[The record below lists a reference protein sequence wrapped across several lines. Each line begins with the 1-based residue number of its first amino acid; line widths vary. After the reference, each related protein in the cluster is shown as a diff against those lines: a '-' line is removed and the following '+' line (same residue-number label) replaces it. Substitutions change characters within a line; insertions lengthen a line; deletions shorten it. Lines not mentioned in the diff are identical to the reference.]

1 MDNISRFIAEIQANI
16 RNFERNVKKAQ
27 AMATALPNE
36 IETEVNADISKFRR
50 GLLQAEAMAKRFQSS
65 TIKKRILGDA
75 SSFTEAI
82 FGAKK
87 SVIDFDKH
95 YQDAKGRWHDI
106 DTGAFVKEFKEIDS
120 IFTRVKRKF
129 ARPIVAK
136 FEVKRDNFN
145 KFVNEVDRMN
155 DNFQNE
161 LMRLAKMISAVGIV
175 LGNVIRGGL
184 IASFSALIPIIASLT
199 SVVMTLGNALGV
211 TVGNLLALVGAFGI
225 AGLGAAAYGGL
236 VASVLARYN
245 DEAFEATQASE
256 AFTRALD
263 SIKSVWSGI
272 VDQNIDKVFMTMG
285 QAIYAAQFALEGI
298 TPFINQ
304 VVDSVRSMTNE
315 LKTFAQESPTM
326 LRFFDNLNNKGVGV
340 FENIARGAGQFSKGL
355 IDMLNAAMPL
365 IEWVAQGFENLGTS
379 FANWAD
385 RMAETNG
392 FHDFTNYVMEN
403 MPKISSIFSDA
414 FHGIIDLFAAF
425 GENSSL
431 VLDGL
436 VDMMERFREWS
447 ASIKESDGFQKFIDY
462 IQTNGPTVVSLI
474 GNIVMMVVNF
484 AVAMAPIAQVVL
496 EVVNAIIAW
505 TAELFK
511 TNPIVAQVIGVITT
525 LAGIFMMLVPTI
537 LVVTK
542 VLVPFIGMLIRIFTQ
557 SALVKGAISLLGAAL
572 SFLGGPVSIVIAA
585 ITALVAIF
593 VMAYQELEWFR
604 NIVNTVWSFVSTFIM
619 NKVNEIIM
627 WFNVFREQGQSIFS
641 AALNAIVVT
650 IATGLATAYLK
661 FTEWI
666 AGVIAAIVAWGI
678 QLASTVT
685 SALTQFA
692 LTIAM
697 KLIEAKNN
705 FVTWIASTIAS
716 IVAFGASIISSII
729 STMASFV
736 SSIITGTSSALNAI
750 VSFIASGI
758 SSIVSFGASIVS
770 TIISAMASFVS
781 SIISGTVS
789 ALSAISSFVSSAISS
804 IVSFVS
810 SLISNIASGMS
821 SFVSTIASGASS
833 ALSTI
838 SSFVTSAISAIVS
851 FVSQIVSSITSGMS
865 QFVSA
870 IVSGGASA
878 VSAVVSMGSQ
888 IVSSVT
894 GFVGDM
900 VSAGADLIQG
910 LINGIKN
917 MAGAAVDAAK
927 SVVGDAIAGAK
938 NLLGINSP
946 SRVFRSFGEYTMQGL
961 EIGINRMANR
971 AVGAVTDV
979 AKEMTNSFA
988 PDLTT
993 TADIDSQIG
1002 SIDRNIRHSVQDDI
1016 DRGIEINQSAN
1027 INLNLGNRSYRA
1039 FAEDINHENTRVTN
1053 LEESYLGGAY

>member
-36 IETEVNADISKFRR
+36 IETEVDADISKFRR
-50 GLLQAEAMAKRFQSS
+50 GLLQAEALARRFSA
-65 TIKKRILGDA
+65 R
-75 SSFTEAI
+75 
-82 FGAKK
+82 
-87 SVIDFDKH
+87 
-95 YQDAKGRWHDI
+95 DI
-106 DTGAFVKEFKEIDS
+106 VKNVVVRVDRARNNLRRFVD
-120 IFTRVKRKF
+120 
-129 ARPIVAK
+129 
-136 FEVKRDNFN
+136 D
-145 KFVNEVDRMN
+145 VDRMN

-256 AFTRALD
+256 SFTRALD

-340 FENIARGAGQFSKGL
+340 FENIARGAGQFGKGL
-355 IDMLNAAMPL
+355 IDMLNATMPL

-447 ASIKESDGFQKFIDY
+447 ATIKESDGFQKFIDY

-511 TNPIVAQVIGVITT
+511 TNPIVAQVIGIITT

-557 SALVKGAISLLGAAL
+557 SALVKGAITLLGSAFTLL
-572 SFLGGPVSIVIAA
+572 SGPVGIVIAA
-585 ITALVAIF
+585 IGMLAIALVA
-593 VMAYQELEWFR
+593 AYNEIEWFR
-604 NIVNTVWSFVSTFIM
+604 NIVNTAWTFISTFIQER
-619 NKVNEIIM
+619 VALIIET
-627 WFNVFREQGQSIFS
+627 FNSFREQGQGIFE
-641 AALNAIVVT
+641 ALWNTIVT
-650 IATGLATAYLK
+650 IISEGLTQTYNSII
-661 FTEWI
+661 EWV
-666 AGVIAAIVAWGI
+666 ASVIAAIVAWGI
-678 QLASTVT
+678 QLYLTVT
-685 SALTQFA
+685 SALIQFA
-692 LTIAM
+692 LTIVA
-697 KLIEAKNN
+697 KLLEAKTA
-705 FVTWIASTIAS
+705 FVTWIAETIAAIVVFGINLVSTIVTALATFAIAIATKLSEAYNNFITWISTTIAS
-716 IVAFGASIISSII
+716 IVAFGASIISSIV

-736 SSIITGTSSALNAI
+736 SSIISGTASALSAI

-758 SSIVSFGASIVS
+758 SSIISFGANIVS

-781 SIISGTVS
+781 SIVSGTAS

-804 IVSFVS
+804 IASFVS
-810 SLISNIASGMS
+810 NLISNITSGMS
-821 SFVSTIASGASS
+821 SFVSSIASGTSS
-833 ALSTI
+833 ALSTFASFI
-838 SSFVTSAISAIVS
+838 SSAISSIVS
-851 FVSQIVSSITSGMS
+851 FVSQIVSNITSGMS

-900 VSAGADLIQG
+900 VSAGADLIRG

-961 EIGINRMANR
+961 EIGINRMASR

-979 AKEMTNSFA
+979 ARDMTNSFT

-993 TADIDSQIG
+993 TADIDGQIG
-1002 SIDRNIRHSVQDDI
+1002 NFNRELRSTVDADI
-1016 DRGIEINQSAN
+1016 QSGIETQRPIVNVTVRN
-1027 INLNLGNRSYRA
+1027 EGDVEMIRSYIQEEDGIDESLA
-1039 FAEDINHENTRVTN
+1039 F
-1053 LEESYLGGAY
+1053 

>member
-36 IETEVNADISKFRR
+36 IETEVDADISKFRR
-50 GLLQAEAMAKRFQSS
+50 GLLQAEALARRFSA
-65 TIKKRILGDA
+65 R
-75 SSFTEAI
+75 
-82 FGAKK
+82 
-87 SVIDFDKH
+87 
-95 YQDAKGRWHDI
+95 DI
-106 DTGAFVKEFKEIDS
+106 VKNVVVRVDRARNNLRRFVD
-120 IFTRVKRKF
+120 
-129 ARPIVAK
+129 
-136 FEVKRDNFN
+136 D
-145 KFVNEVDRMN
+145 VDRMN

-184 IASFSALIPIIASLT
+184 LASFSALIPIIASLT
-199 SVVMTLGNALGV
+199 SAIMALGNALGV
-211 TVGNLLALVGAFGI
+211 TVGNLLGFVGALGV

-236 VASVLARYN
+236 VASVLSRYN
-245 DEAFEATQASE
+245 DEAFEATESSS

-263 SIKSVWSGI
+263 SIKSAWSGI
-272 VDQNIDKVFMTMG
+272 VDQNIDRIFMQMG
-285 QAIYAAQFALEGI
+285 QAIYGAQFALEGL
-298 TPFINQ
+298 TPFIND
-304 VVDSVRSMTNE
+304 VVQSMTGMTNKFKE
-315 LKTFAQESPTM
+315 FMKESPTM
-326 LRFFDNLNNKGVGV
+326 LRFYDNMSTKGSTVFDSVINGL
-340 FENIARGAGQFSKGL
+340 GQFGKGL
-355 IDMLNAAMPL
+355 VDMVNAGMPL
-365 IEWVAQGFENLGTS
+365 IENVAGAFEDMGTK
-379 FANWAD
+379 FADWSA
-385 RMAETNG
+385 RMAENDG
-392 FHDFTNYVMEN
+392 FKAFTDYVNEN
-403 MPKISSIFSDA
+403 MPKISSIFGDA
-414 FHGIIDLFAAF
+414 FHGIINLFSSF
-425 GENSSL
+425 GENTSL

-436 VDMMERFREWS
+436 QDMMERFREWS

-542 VLVPFIGMLIRIFTQ
+542 VLLPFIGMLIRLFTQ

-604 NIVNTVWSFVSTFIM
+604 NIVNTAWTFISTFIQER
-619 NKVNEIIM
+619 VALIIET
-627 WFNVFREQGQSIFS
+627 FNQFREQGQGIFE
-641 AALNAIVVT
+641 ALWNTIVT
-650 IATGLATAYLK
+650 IISEGLAQTYNSIIQWVAS
-661 FTEWI
+661 
-666 AGVIAAIVAWGI
+666 VIAAIVTWGI

-685 SALTQFA
+685 SSLTQFA

-705 FVTWIASTIAS
+705 FVTWIVSTIAN

-736 SSIITGTSSALNAI
+736 SSIISGTASALNAI

-821 SFVSTIASGASS
+821 SFVSSIASGTSS
-833 ALSTI
+833 ALSTFASFI
-838 SSFVTSAISAIVS
+838 SSAISSIVS
-851 FVSQIVSSITSGMS
+851 FVSQIVSNITSGMS

-870 IVSGGASA
+870 IVSGGANA

-900 VSAGADLIQG
+900 VSAGADLIRG

-961 EIGINRMANR
+961 EIGINRMASR

-979 AKEMTNSFA
+979 ARDMTNSFA

-1016 DRGIEINQSAN
+1016 DRGIEINQNAN

>member
-36 IETEVNADISKFRR
+36 IETEVDADISKFRR
-50 GLLQAEAMAKRFQSS
+50 GLLQAEALARRFSARN
-65 TIKKRILGDA
+65 IVKNVVVRVDRARNNL
-75 SSFTEAI
+75 
-82 FGAKK
+82 
-87 SVIDFDKH
+87 
-95 YQDAKGRWHDI
+95 RR
-106 DTGAFVKEFKEIDS
+106 FVD
-120 IFTRVKRKF
+120 
-129 ARPIVAK
+129 
-136 FEVKRDNFN
+136 D
-145 KFVNEVDRMN
+145 VDRMN

-245 DEAFEATQASE
+245 DEAFEATQSSE

-340 FENIARGAGQFSKGL
+340 FENIARGAGQFGKGL

-447 ASIKESDGFQKFIDY
+447 ATIKESDGFQKFVDY

-511 TNPIVAQVIGVITT
+511 TNPIVAQVIGIITT

-557 SALVKGAISLLGAAL
+557 SALVKGAIALLGSAFTLL
-572 SFLGGPVSIVIAA
+572 SGPVGIIIAA
-585 ITALVAIF
+585 IGMLAIALVA
-593 VMAYQELEWFR
+593 AYNEIEWFR
-604 NIVNTVWSFVSTFIM
+604 NIVNTAWTFISTFIQER
-619 NKVNEIIM
+619 VALIIET
-627 WFNVFREQGQSIFS
+627 FNSFREQGQGIFE
-641 AALNAIVVT
+641 ALWNTIVT
-650 IATGLATAYLK
+650 IISEGLTQTYNSIIQWVAS
-661 FTEWI
+661 
-666 AGVIAAIVAWGI
+666 VIATIVAWGM
-678 QLASTVT
+678 QLVSTVT

-692 LTIAM
+692 LSIAM
-697 KLIEAKNN
+697 KLVEAKNN

-736 SSIITGTSSALNAI
+736 SSIISGTASALGAI

-758 SSIVSFGASIVS
+758 SSIVSFGASVVS

-781 SIISGTVS
+781 SIISGTAS

-838 SSFVTSAISAIVS
+838 ASFVSSAISSIVS

-870 IVSGGASA
+870 IVSGGANA

-900 VSAGADLIQG
+900 VSAGADLIRG

-961 EIGINRMANR
+961 EIGINRMASR

-979 AKEMTNSFA
+979 AKDMTNSFA

-1002 SIDRNIRHSVQDDI
+1002 NFNRELRSTVDADI
-1016 DRGIEINQSAN
+1016 QSGIETQRPIVNVTVRN
-1027 INLNLGNRSYRA
+1027 EGDVEMIRSYIQEEDGIDESLA
-1039 FAEDINHENTRVTN
+1039 F
-1053 LEESYLGGAY
+1053 

>member
-36 IETEVNADISKFRR
+36 IETEVDADISKFRR
-50 GLLQAEAMAKRFQSS
+50 GLLQAEALARRFSARN
-65 TIKKRILGDA
+65 IVKNVVVRVDRARNNL
-75 SSFTEAI
+75 
-82 FGAKK
+82 
-87 SVIDFDKH
+87 
-95 YQDAKGRWHDI
+95 RR
-106 DTGAFVKEFKEIDS
+106 FVD
-120 IFTRVKRKF
+120 
-129 ARPIVAK
+129 
-136 FEVKRDNFN
+136 D
-145 KFVNEVDRMN
+145 VDRMN

-315 LKTFAQESPTM
+315 FKTFTQESPTM

-340 FENIARGAGQFSKGL
+340 FENIARGAGQFGKGL

-365 IEWVAQGFENLGTS
+365 IEWVAQGFENLGNS

-447 ASIKESDGFQKFIDY
+447 ATIKESDGFQKFIDY

-511 TNPIVAQVIGVITT
+511 TNPIVAQVIGIITT

-557 SALVKGAISLLGAAL
+557 SALVKGAIALLGSAFTLL
-572 SFLGGPVSIVIAA
+572 SGPVGIVIAA
-585 ITALVAIF
+585 IGMLAIALVA
-593 VMAYQELEWFR
+593 AYNEIEWFR
-604 NIVNTVWSFVSTFIM
+604 NIVNTAWTFISTFIQER
-619 NKVNEIIM
+619 VALIIET
-627 WFNVFREQGQSIFS
+627 FNSFREQGQGIFE
-641 AALNAIVVT
+641 ALWNTIVT
-650 IATGLATAYLK
+650 IISDGLTQTYNSII
-661 FTEWI
+661 EWV
-666 AGVIAAIVAWGI
+666 ASVIAAIVAWGI
-678 QLASTVT
+678 QLYSTVT

-692 LTIAM
+692 LSIVAKLLEAKTAFVNWIAETIAAIVVFGINLVSTIVTALATFAIAIAT
-697 KLIEAKNN
+697 KLSEAYNN
-705 FVTWIASTIAS
+705 FVTWISTTIAS
-716 IVAFGASIISSII
+716 IVAFGASIISSIV

-736 SSIITGTSSALNAI
+736 SSIISGTASALSAI
-750 VSFIASGI
+750 VSFIALGI
-758 SSIVSFGASIVS
+758 SSIISFGASIVS

-781 SIISGTVS
+781 SIVSGTAS
-789 ALSAISSFVSSAISS
+789 ALSAISSFVSTAISS

-838 SSFVTSAISAIVS
+838 ASFVSSAISAIVS

-870 IVSGGASA
+870 IVSGGANA

-900 VSAGADLIQG
+900 VSAGADLIRG

-979 AKEMTNSFA
+979 AKDMTNSFA

-993 TADIDSQIG
+993 TADIDGQIG
-1002 SIDRNIRHSVQDDI
+1002 NFNRELRSTVDADI
-1016 DRGIEINQSAN
+1016 QSGIETQRPIVNVTVRNEGDVDMIRSA
-1027 INLNLGNRSYRA
+1027 IQL
-1039 FAEDINHENTRVTN
+1039 EDGIDETLVF
-1053 LEESYLGGAY
+1053 

>member
-27 AMATALPNE
+27 AMATTLPNE
-36 IETEVNADISKFRR
+36 IETEVDADISKFRR
-50 GLLQAEAMAKRFQSS
+50 GLLQAEALARRFSARN
-65 TIKKRILGDA
+65 IVKNVVVRVDRARNNL
-75 SSFTEAI
+75 
-82 FGAKK
+82 
-87 SVIDFDKH
+87 
-95 YQDAKGRWHDI
+95 RR
-106 DTGAFVKEFKEIDS
+106 FVD
-120 IFTRVKRKF
+120 
-129 ARPIVAK
+129 
-136 FEVKRDNFN
+136 D
-145 KFVNEVDRMN
+145 VDRMN

-256 AFTRALD
+256 SFTRALD

-315 LKTFAQESPTM
+315 LKTFTQESPTM

-340 FENIARGAGQFSKGL
+340 FENIARGAGQFGKGL

-447 ASIKESDGFQKFIDY
+447 ATIKESDGFQKFIDY

-496 EVVNAIIAW
+496 EVVNAIITW

-511 TNPIVAQVIGVITT
+511 TNPIVAQVIGIITT

-557 SALVKGAISLLGAAL
+557 SALVKGVIALLSSAFTLL
-572 SFLGGPVSIVIAA
+572 SGPVGIVIAA
-585 ITALVAIF
+585 IGMLVIALVA
-593 VMAYQELEWFR
+593 AYNEIEWFR
-604 NIVNTVWSFVSTFIM
+604 NIVNTAWTFISTFIQER
-619 NKVNEIIM
+619 VALIIET
-627 WFNVFREQGQSIFS
+627 FNSFREQGQGIFE
-641 AALNAIVVT
+641 ALWNTIVT
-650 IATGLATAYLK
+650 IISEGLAQTYNSIIQWVAS
-661 FTEWI
+661 
-666 AGVIAAIVAWGI
+666 VIAAIVAWGI

-810 SLISNIASGMS
+810 NLISNITSGMS
-821 SFVSTIASGASS
+821 SFVSSIASGTSS
-833 ALSTI
+833 ALSTFASFI
-838 SSFVTSAISAIVS
+838 SSAISSIVS
-851 FVSQIVSSITSGMS
+851 FVSQIVSNIISGMS

-870 IVSGGASA
+870 IVSGGAST

-888 IVSSVT
+888 IVSSVSS
-894 GFVGDM
+894 FVGDM
-900 VSAGADLIQG
+900 VSAGADLIRG

-961 EIGINRMANR
+961 EIGINRMASR

-979 AKEMTNSFA
+979 AKDMTDSFA
-988 PDLTT
+988 PDLSA
-993 TADIDSQIG
+993 TADIDGQIG
-1002 SIDRNIRHSVQDDI
+1002 NFNRELRNTVDADI
-1016 DRGIEINQSAN
+1016 TSGIETQRPIVNVTVRN
-1027 INLNLGNRSYRA
+1027 EGDVEMIRSYIQEEDAIDESVA
-1039 FAEDINHENTRVTN
+1039 F
-1053 LEESYLGGAY
+1053 

>member
-1 MDNISRFIAEIQANI
+1 
-16 RNFERNVKKAQ
+16 
-27 AMATALPNE
+27 
-36 IETEVNADISKFRR
+36 
-50 GLLQAEAMAKRFQSS
+50 
-65 TIKKRILGDA
+65 
-75 SSFTEAI
+75 
-82 FGAKK
+82 
-87 SVIDFDKH
+87 
-95 YQDAKGRWHDI
+95 
-106 DTGAFVKEFKEIDS
+106 
-120 IFTRVKRKF
+120 
-129 ARPIVAK
+129 
-136 FEVKRDNFN
+136 
-145 KFVNEVDRMN
+145 MN

-184 IASFSALIPIIASLT
+184 LASFSALIPIIASLT
-199 SVVMTLGNALGV
+199 SAIMALGNALGV
-211 TVGNLLALVGAFGI
+211 TVGNILGFVGALGV

-245 DEAFEATQASE
+245 DEAFEATESSS

-263 SIKSVWSGI
+263 SIKSAWSGI
-272 VDQNIDKVFMTMG
+272 VDQNIDRIFMQMG
-285 QAIYAAQFALEGI
+285 QAIYGAQFALEGL
-298 TPFINQ
+298 TPFIND
-304 VVDSVRSMTNE
+304 VVQSMTGMTNKFKE
-315 LKTFAQESPTM
+315 FMKESPTM
-326 LRFFDNLNNKGVGV
+326 LRFYDNMSTKGSTVFDSVINGL
-340 FENIARGAGQFSKGL
+340 GQFGKGL
-355 IDMLNAAMPL
+355 VDMVNAGMPL
-365 IEWVAQGFENLGTS
+365 IENVAGAFEDMGTK
-379 FANWAD
+379 FADWSA
-385 RMAETNG
+385 RMAENDG
-392 FHDFTNYVMEN
+392 FKAFTDYVNEN
-403 MPKISSIFSDA
+403 MPKISSIFGDA

-447 ASIKESDGFQKFIDY
+447 ATIKESDGFQKFIDY
-462 IQTNGPTVVSLI
+462 IQTNGPTVVGLI

-542 VLVPFIGMLIRIFTQ
+542 VLLPFIGMLIRLFTQ

-604 NIVNTVWSFVSTFIM
+604 NIVNTAWTFISTFIQER
-619 NKVNEIIM
+619 VALIIET
-627 WFNVFREQGQSIFS
+627 FNQFREQGQGIFE
-641 AALNAIVVT
+641 ALWNTIVT
-650 IATGLATAYLK
+650 IISEGLAQTYNSIIQWV
-661 FTEWI
+661 TS
-666 AGVIAAIVAWGI
+666 VIAAIVAWGI
-678 QLASTVT
+678 QLTSTVT

-729 STMASFV
+729 STMTSFV
-736 SSIITGTSSALNAI
+736 SSIISGTASALSAI

-810 SLISNIASGMS
+810 NLISNITSGMS
-821 SFVSTIASGASS
+821 SFVSSIASGTSS
-833 ALSTI
+833 ALSTFASFI
-838 SSFVTSAISAIVS
+838 SSAISSIVS
-851 FVSQIVSSITSGMS
+851 FVSQIVSNITSGMS

-900 VSAGADLIQG
+900 VSAGADLIRG

-961 EIGINRMANR
+961 EIGINRMASR

-979 AKEMTNSFA
+979 AKDMTNSFA

-1016 DRGIEINQSAN
+1016 DRGIEINQNAN

>member
-27 AMATALPNE
+27 AMATTLPNE
-36 IETEVNADISKFRR
+36 IETEVDADISKFRR
-50 GLLQAEAMAKRFQSS
+50 GLLQAEALARRFSARN
-65 TIKKRILGDA
+65 IVKNVVVRVDRARNNL
-75 SSFTEAI
+75 
-82 FGAKK
+82 
-87 SVIDFDKH
+87 
-95 YQDAKGRWHDI
+95 RR
-106 DTGAFVKEFKEIDS
+106 FVD
-120 IFTRVKRKF
+120 
-129 ARPIVAK
+129 
-136 FEVKRDNFN
+136 D
-145 KFVNEVDRMN
+145 VDRMN

-256 AFTRALD
+256 SFTRALD

-315 LKTFAQESPTM
+315 LKTFTQESPTM

-340 FENIARGAGQFSKGL
+340 FENIARGAGQFGKGL

-425 GENSSL
+425 GENSYL

-447 ASIKESDGFQKFIDY
+447 ATIKESDGFQKFIDY

-496 EVVNAIIAW
+496 EVVNAIITW

-511 TNPIVAQVIGVITT
+511 TNPIVAQVIGIITT

-557 SALVKGAISLLGAAL
+557 SALVKGVIALLSSAFTLL
-572 SFLGGPVSIVIAA
+572 SGPVGIVIAA
-585 ITALVAIF
+585 IGMLVIALVA
-593 VMAYQELEWFR
+593 AYNEIEWFR
-604 NIVNTVWSFVSTFIM
+604 NIVNTAWTFISTFIQER
-619 NKVNEIIM
+619 VALIIET
-627 WFNVFREQGQSIFS
+627 FNSFREQGQGIFE
-641 AALNAIVVT
+641 ALWNTIVT
-650 IATGLATAYLK
+650 IISEGLAQTYNSIIQWVAS
-661 FTEWI
+661 
-666 AGVIAAIVAWGI
+666 VIAAIVAWGI

-810 SLISNIASGMS
+810 NLISNITSGMS
-821 SFVSTIASGASS
+821 SFVSSIASGTSS
-833 ALSTI
+833 ALSTFASFI
-838 SSFVTSAISAIVS
+838 SSAISSIVS
-851 FVSQIVSSITSGMS
+851 FVSQIVSNIISGMS

-870 IVSGGASA
+870 IVSGGAST

-888 IVSSVT
+888 IVSSVSS
-894 GFVGDM
+894 FVGDM
-900 VSAGADLIQG
+900 VSAGADLIRG

-961 EIGINRMANR
+961 EIGINRMASR

-979 AKEMTNSFA
+979 AKDMTDSFA
-988 PDLTT
+988 PDLSA
-993 TADIDSQIG
+993 TADIDGQIG
-1002 SIDRNIRHSVQDDI
+1002 NFNRELRNTVDADI
-1016 DRGIEINQSAN
+1016 TSGIETQRPIVNVTVRN
-1027 INLNLGNRSYRA
+1027 EGDVEMIRSYIQEEDAIDESVA
-1039 FAEDINHENTRVTN
+1039 F
-1053 LEESYLGGAY
+1053 

>member
-36 IETEVNADISKFRR
+36 IETEVDADISKFRR
-50 GLLQAEAMAKRFQSS
+50 GLLQAEALARRFSARN
-65 TIKKRILGDA
+65 I
-75 SSFTEAI
+75 
-82 FGAKK
+82 
-87 SVIDFDKH
+87 
-95 YQDAKGRWHDI
+95 
-106 DTGAFVKEFKEIDS
+106 VKNVVL
-120 IFTRVKRKF
+120 RVDNARYRLRKF
-129 ARPIVAK
+129 V
-136 FEVKRDNFN
+136 D
-145 KFVNEVDRMN
+145 EVDRMN

-161 LMRLAKMISAVGIV
+161 LMRLAKMISAVGTV
-175 LGNVIRGGL
+175 LGNVFKGGL
-184 IASFSALIPIIASLT
+184 LSSFSALIPIVAGLT
-199 SVVMTLGNALGV
+199 SAIMALGNALGV
-211 TVGNLLALVGAFGI
+211 TVGNILGFVGALGV

-236 VASVLARYN
+236 VASVLSRYN
-245 DEAFEATQASE
+245 DEAFEATESSS

-263 SIKSVWSGI
+263 SIKSAWSGI
-272 VDQNIDKVFMTMG
+272 VDQNIDRIFMQMG
-285 QAIYAAQFALEGI
+285 QAIYGAQFALEGL
-298 TPFINQ
+298 TPFIND
-304 VVDSVRSMTNE
+304 VVQSMTGMTNKFKE
-315 LKTFAQESPTM
+315 FMKESPTM
-326 LRFFDNLNNKGVGV
+326 LRFYDNMSTKGSTVFDSVINGL
-340 FENIARGAGQFSKGL
+340 GQFGKGL
-355 IDMLNAAMPL
+355 VDMVNAGMPL
-365 IEWVAQGFENLGTS
+365 IENVAGAFEDMGTK
-379 FANWAD
+379 FADWSA
-385 RMAETNG
+385 RMAENDG
-392 FHDFTNYVMEN
+392 FKAFTDYVNEN

-414 FHGIIDLFAAF
+414 FHGVIDLFAAF
-425 GENSSL
+425 GENSSH

-447 ASIKESDGFQKFIDY
+447 ATIKESDGFQKFIDY

-511 TNPIVAQVIGVITT
+511 TNPIVAQVIGIITT

-557 SALVKGAISLLGAAL
+557 SALVKGAIALLGSAFTLL
-572 SFLGGPVSIVIAA
+572 SGPVGIVIAA
-585 ITALVAIF
+585 IGMLAIALVA
-593 VMAYQELEWFR
+593 AYNEIEWFR
-604 NIVNTVWSFVSTFIM
+604 NIVNTAWTFISTFIQER
-619 NKVNEIIM
+619 VALIIET
-627 WFNVFREQGQSIFS
+627 FNSFREQGQGIFE
-641 AALNAIVVT
+641 ALWNTIVT
-650 IATGLATAYLK
+650 IISEGLTQTYNSIIQWVAS
-661 FTEWI
+661 
-666 AGVIAAIVAWGI
+666 VIATIVAWGM
-678 QLASTVT
+678 QLVSTVT

-692 LTIAM
+692 LSIAM
-697 KLIEAKNN
+697 KLVEAKNN

-736 SSIITGTSSALNAI
+736 SSIISGTASALSAI

-781 SIISGTVS
+781 SIISGTAS
-789 ALSAISSFVSSAISS
+789 ALSVISSFVSSAISS

-810 SLISNIASGMS
+810 NLVSNITSGMS
-821 SFVSTIASGASS
+821 SFVSSIASGTSS
-833 ALSTI
+833 ALSTFASFI
-838 SSFVTSAISAIVS
+838 SSAISSIVN
-851 FVSQIVSSITSGMS
+851 FVSQIVSNITSGMS

-870 IVSGGASA
+870 IVSGGANA

-900 VSAGADLIQG
+900 VSAGADLIRG

-961 EIGINRMANR
+961 EIGINRMASR
-971 AVGAVTDV
+971 AIGAVTDV
-979 AKEMTNSFA
+979 AKDMTDSFA
-988 PDLTT
+988 PDLSA
-993 TADIDSQIG
+993 TADIDGQIG
-1002 SIDRNIRHSVQDDI
+1002 NFNRELRNTVDADI
-1016 DRGIEINQSAN
+1016 AFGIETQRPQVN
-1027 INLNLGNRSYRA
+1027 ITVRNEGDVEMIRSYIQEEDAIDNSLA
-1039 FAEDINHENTRVTN
+1039 F
-1053 LEESYLGGAY
+1053 

>member
-36 IETEVNADISKFRR
+36 IETEVDADISKFRR
-50 GLLQAEAMAKRFQSS
+50 GLIQAEALARRFSARN
-65 TIKKRILGDA
+65 I
-75 SSFTEAI
+75 
-82 FGAKK
+82 
-87 SVIDFDKH
+87 
-95 YQDAKGRWHDI
+95 
-106 DTGAFVKEFKEIDS
+106 VKNVVL
-120 IFTRVKRKF
+120 RVDNARYRLRKF
-129 ARPIVAK
+129 V
-136 FEVKRDNFN
+136 D
-145 KFVNEVDRMN
+145 EVDRMN

-161 LMRLAKMISAVGIV
+161 LMRLAKMISAVGTV
-175 LGNVIRGGL
+175 LGNVFKGGL
-184 IASFSALIPIIASLT
+184 LSSFSALIPIVAGLT
-199 SVVMTLGNALGV
+199 SAIMALGNALGV
-211 TVGNLLALVGAFGI
+211 TVGNILGFVGALGV

-236 VASVLARYN
+236 VASVLTRYN
-245 DEAFEATQASE
+245 DEAFEATESSS

-263 SIKSVWSGI
+263 SIKSAWSGI
-272 VDQNIDKVFMTMG
+272 VDQNIDRIFMQMG
-285 QAIYAAQFALEGI
+285 QAIYGAQFALEGL
-298 TPFINQ
+298 TPFIND
-304 VVDSVRSMTNE
+304 VVQSMTGMTNKFKE
-315 LKTFAQESPTM
+315 FMKESPTM
-326 LRFFDNLNNKGVGV
+326 LRFYDNMSTKGSTVFDSVINGL
-340 FENIARGAGQFSKGL
+340 GQFGKGL
-355 IDMLNAAMPL
+355 VDMVNAGMPL
-365 IEWVAQGFENLGTS
+365 IENVAGAFEDMGTK
-379 FANWAD
+379 FADWSA
-385 RMAETNG
+385 RMAENDG
-392 FHDFTNYVMEN
+392 FKAFTDYVNEN
-403 MPKISSIFSDA
+403 MPKISSIFGDA

-447 ASIKESDGFQKFIDY
+447 ATIKESDGFQKFIDY
-462 IQTNGPTVVSLI
+462 IQTNGPTVIDLI
-474 GNIVMMVVNF
+474 GNIVMMIVNF
-484 AVAMAPIAQVVL
+484 AIAMAPIAQVVL

-542 VLVPFIGMLIRIFTQ
+542 VLLPFIGMLIRLFTQ

-604 NIVNTVWSFVSTFIM
+604 NIVNTAWTFISTFIQER
-619 NKVNEIIM
+619 VALIIET
-627 WFNVFREQGQSIFS
+627 FNNFREQGQGIFE
-641 AALNAIVVT
+641 ALWNTIVT
-650 IATGLATAYLK
+650 IISEGLAQTYNSIIL
-661 FTEWI
+661 WVSS
-666 AGVIAAIVAWGI
+666 VIAAIVAWGV

-692 LTIAM
+692 LSIVAKLLEAKTAFVNWIAETIAAIVVFGIDLVSTIVAALTTFALTIAT
-697 KLIEAKNN
+697 KLSEAYNN
-705 FVTWIASTIAS
+705 FITWISTTIAS

-736 SSIITGTSSALNAI
+736 SSIISGTASALSAI

-781 SIISGTVS
+781 SIVSGTVS

-838 SSFVTSAISAIVS
+838 ASFISSAISAIVS

-878 VSAVVSMGSQ
+878 VTAVVSMGNQ

-900 VSAGADLIQG
+900 VSAGADLIRG

-961 EIGINRMANR
+961 EIGINRMASR
-971 AVGAVTDV
+971 AIGAVTDV
-979 AKEMTNSFA
+979 AKDMTDSFA

-993 TADIDSQIG
+993 TADIDGQIG
-1002 SIDRNIRHSVQDDI
+1002 NFNRELRSTVDADFQS
-1016 DRGIEINQSAN
+1016 GIETQRPIVNVTVRN
-1027 INLNLGNRSYRA
+1027 EGDVEMIRSYIQEEDAIDESVA
-1039 FAEDINHENTRVTN
+1039 F
-1053 LEESYLGGAY
+1053 